1 MINDLLDAN
10 ELRRRA
16 EQCAARAE
24 QIVAQRAERERLL
37 TMKESLLAL
46 ADTADWLSGRSHD
59 LFLQNA
65 AD

>member
-1 MINDLLDAN
+1 MIIDLLDAN
-10 ELRRRA
+10 ELRLRA

-37 TMKESLLAL
+37 IMKESLLAL

-59 LFLQNA
+59 LALQNA
-65 AD
+65 AE